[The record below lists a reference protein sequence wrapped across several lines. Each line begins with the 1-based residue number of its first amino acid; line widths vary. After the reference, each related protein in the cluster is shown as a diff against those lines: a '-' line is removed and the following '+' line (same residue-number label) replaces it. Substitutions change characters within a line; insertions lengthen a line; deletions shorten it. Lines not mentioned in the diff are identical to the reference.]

1 MIKAASQT
9 KMNSL
14 HDRVADVFLK
24 VLQRYHDRMAVVDAQ
39 IEHGALENIDALEAD
54 FIIALCDDGA
64 LPSPSMMAAITKFL
78 KDNEVLFEKD
88 KIDQISDQQRALE
101 EKRKNRPN
109 LSQLT
114 VVPMV
119 AAG

>member
-1 MIKAASQT
+1 MSKAASQT

-24 VLQRYHDRMAVVDAQ
+24 VLQRYHDRMDMMAVVDY
-39 IEHGALENIDALEAD
+39 
-54 FIIALCDDGA
+54 DDISDEVLKDLLDDTT

-88 KIDQISDQQRALE
+88 KIEAISDQQRALE

-119 AAG
+119 AVG

>member
-1 MIKAASQT
+1 MSSAASQS
-9 KMNSL
+9 KMNTL
-14 HDRVADVFLK
+14 HDRVADMFIR
-24 VLQRYHDRMAVVDAQ
+24 VLQRYHERLDVISVVDV
-39 IEHGALENIDALEAD
+39 ENITDEVLTALLDDA
-54 FIIALCDDGA
+54 A

-88 KIDQISDQQRALE
+88 KIDQISDQQRALA

-109 LSQLT
+109 LATLT

-119 AAG
+119 SAG

>member
-1 MIKAASQT
+1 MVKAANQT

-14 HDRVADVFLK
+14 HDRVADVFLR
-24 VLQRYHDRMAVVDAQ
+24 VLQRYHDRMDAIAAVDPDA
-39 IEHGALENIDALEAD
+39 ITDEVLKDL
-54 FIIALCDDGA
+54 LDDSTM
-64 LPSPSMMAAITKFL
+64 PSPSMMAAITKFL

-114 VVPMV
+114 IVPMV

>member
-1 MIKAASQT
+1 MTKAASQT

-24 VLQRYHDRMAVVDAQ
+24 VLQRYHDRM
-39 IEHGALENIDALEAD
+39 DALSEVN
-54 FIIALCDDGA
+54 FDDITDEV
-64 LPSPSMMAAITKFL
+64 LKDLLDDSVMPSPSMMAAITKFL

>member
-1 MIKAASQT
+1 MTKAANQS
-9 KMNSL
+9 KMNTL
-14 HDRVADVFLK
+14 HDRVAEVFLK
-24 VLQRYHDRMAVVDAQ
+24 VLQRYHDRMDVMAAVNYDDISDEVIKDLLDDA
-39 IEHGALENIDALEAD
+39 
-54 FIIALCDDGA
+54 A

-88 KIDQISDQQRALE
+88 VVDRVSDQQRALE